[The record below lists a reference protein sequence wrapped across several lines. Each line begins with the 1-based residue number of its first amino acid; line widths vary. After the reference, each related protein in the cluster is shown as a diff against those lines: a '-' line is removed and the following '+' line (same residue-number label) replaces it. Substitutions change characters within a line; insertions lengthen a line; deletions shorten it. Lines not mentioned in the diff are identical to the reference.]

1 MSRPVRILH
10 VFGRMGRGGAET
22 WIMNVLRHDP
32 AWRVRFQLD
41 FLVHE
46 TRAGELDEEIRDLG
60 GRIIVAPFPRHPVR
74 YPAALRAALRAAP
87 SVSSA
92 FGGPYDIVHSHVGFF
107 SGWVL
112 ALAAGLGVRGRIA
125 HSHNDFSRERPSP
138 GRALYQRA
146 MRASL
151 HASATRGLGCSAPAC
166 ASLFGADWQARDKY
180 EVLLYGYD
188 FDRLAGIDADLRAA
202 TRRSLGLGE
211 RDFVIGHIGHF
222 QRQKNHDFIVELAA
236 ASRARGR
243 DHRFVLVGE
252 GALRPEVEQAIAGR
266 GLGDRFVLT
275 GLRSDI
281 PALLSTFD
289 LMILPSRWEGLGI
302 VVLEAQAAGVPC
314 LLSDRVPA
322 EATVIEPLIAR
333 RALDVHAWLDAVDE
347 IAGEIAGQGAGPVA
361 AGPGA
366 AGPGAAGPR
375 PSRAACL
382 AAMRASRFSIARN
395 VDRMAEIYQREATR
409 GRALARRGPRADQ

>member
-1 MSRPVRILH
+1 MSRTIRILH

-32 AWRVRFQLD
+32 AWRERFQLD

-46 TRAGELDEEIRDLG
+46 SRAGELDDEIRDLG
-60 GRIIVAPFPRHPVR
+60 GRIIVAPYPRHPVR
-74 YPAALRAALRAAP
+74 YPAALAAALRSAP
-87 SVSSA
+87 A
-92 FGGPYDIVHSHVGFF
+92 PHDIVHSHVGFF

-112 ALAAGLGVRGRIA
+112 ALATALGARGRVA
-125 HSHNDFSRERPSP
+125 HSHNDFSREQPSP
-138 GRALYQRA
+138 RRALYQRA
-146 MRASL
+146 MRAAV
-151 HASATRGLGCSAPAC
+151 HASATCGLGCSVPAC
-166 ASLFGADWQARDKY
+166 ASLFGPDWQARGKY
-180 EVLLYGYD
+180 EVLHYGYD
-188 FDRLAGIDADLRAA
+188 FGRLAGIDADLRAA
-202 TRRSLGLGE
+202 TRRSLGLHE

-236 ASRARGR
+236 AGRAHGR

-252 GALRPEVEQAIAGR
+252 GALRPAVEQAIAGR

-289 LMILPSRWEGLGI
+289 MMILPSRWEGLGI

-314 LLSDRVPA
+314 LLSDRVPE
-322 EATVIEPLIAR
+322 EATVIESLITR
-333 RALDVHAWLDAVDE
+333 RALDVQAWLDVIDQ
-347 IAGEIAGQGAGPVA
+347 IAARRIAAGQSA
-361 AGPGA
+361 AGPA
-366 AGPGAAGPR
+366 L
-375 PSRAACL
+375 SRAECL

-395 VDRMAEIYQREATR
+395 VDRLAAIYEREASRSSRIITISRSAR
-409 GRALARRGPRADQ
+409 G

>member
-1 MSRPVRILH
+1 MSRPIRILH

-22 WIMNVLRHDP
+22 WIMNVLRHDSG
-32 AWRVRFQLD
+32 WRARFQLD

-46 TRAGELDEEIRDLG
+46 TRAGELDDEIRGLG
-60 GRIIVAPFPRHPVR
+60 SRIVVAPHPRHPVR
-74 YPAALRAALRAAP
+74 YPAALAAVMRPA
-87 SVSSA
+87 
-92 FGGPYDIVHSHVGFF
+92 PYDIVHSHVGFF

-112 ALAAGLGVRGRIA
+112 AVAAAVGVRGRIA
-125 HSHNDFSRERPSP
+125 HSHNDFSREQPSRP
-138 GRALYQRA
+138 RALYQRA

-166 ASLFGADWQARDKY
+166 ASLFGPDWQARDKY

-188 FDRLAGIDADLRAA
+188 FERLAGIDADLRAA
-202 TRRSLGLGE
+202 TRRSLGLHE

-236 ASRARGR
+236 AGRARGR

-252 GALRPEVEQAIAGR
+252 GGLRPEVEQAIAAR

-289 LMILPSRWEGLGI
+289 VMILPSRWEGLGI

-314 LLSDRVPA
+314 LLSDRVPE
-322 EATVIEPLIAR
+322 EATVIEPLITR
-333 RALDVHAWLDAVDE
+333 RALDVDAWLDAIDAV
-347 IAGEIAGQGAGPVA
+347 AYRGAGQSA
-361 AGPGA
+361 ARPA
-366 AGPGAAGPR
+366 
-375 PSRAACL
+375 PSRAECL

-395 VDRMAEIYQREATR
+395 VGRLAEIYQREA
-409 GRALARRGPRADQ
+409 ARSSGGL

>member
-32 AWRVRFQLD
+32 AWRARFQLD

-46 TRAGELDEEIRDLG
+46 SRPGELDDEIRDLG
-60 GRIIVAPFPRHPVR
+60 GRIVVAPFPRHPVR
-74 YPAALRAALRAAP
+74 YPAALAAVLRSA
-87 SVSSA
+87 SSA
-92 FGGPYDIVHSHVGFF
+92 SGAPYDIMHSHVGFF

-112 ALAAGLGVRGRIA
+112 ALAAALGVRGRIA
-125 HSHNDFSRERPSP
+125 HSHNDFSRERPAP
-138 GRALYQRA
+138 ARALYQRA

-151 HASATRGLGCSAPAC
+151 HASATRGLGCSVPAC
-166 ASLFGADWQARDKY
+166 ASLFGPDWQARDKY
-180 EVLLYGYD
+180 EVLHYGYD
-188 FDRLAGIDADLRAA
+188 FERLAGINADLRAA
-202 TRRSLGLGE
+202 TRRSLGLHE

-222 QRQKNHDFIVELAA
+222 QRQKNHELIVELAA
-236 ASRARGR
+236 AGRARGR

-252 GALRPEVEQAIAGR
+252 GALRPAVEQAIAAR

-289 LMILPSRWEGLGI
+289 MMILPSRWEGLGI

-314 LLSDRVPA
+314 LLSDRVPE
-322 EATVIEPLIAR
+322 EATVIEPLITR
-333 RALDVHAWLDAVDE
+333 RALGVEAWLDAVDE
-347 IAGEIAGQGAGPVA
+347 ISGEIAREISGQISGQSA
-361 AGPGA
+361 ARR
-366 AGPGAAGPR
+366 R
-375 PSRAACL
+375 PSRAECL

-395 VDRMAEIYQREATR
+395 VDRLGEIYQREAARSR
-409 GRALARRGPRADQ
+409 GVS